1 MVLTVEPGLYF
12 NDEMLDIW
20 IQYPGYEQY
29 FDLAVLDRYRIVGGV
44 RIEDTIVITQ
54 DGYENLTKV
63 PKQIHEIE
71 ALMKKPKTTQHLQV

>member
-29 FDLAVLDRYRIVGGV
+29 FDLGTLDRYRIVGGV
-44 RIEDTIVITQ
+44 RIEDTVVITD
-54 DGYENLTKV
+54 DGYENLTMV

-71 ALMKKPKTTQHLQV
+71 ALMNKSN

>member
-29 FDLAVLDRYRIVGGV
+29 FDLDTLDIYRIVGGV
-44 RIEDTIVITQ
+44 RIEDTIVITD

-71 ALMKKPKTTQHLQV
+71 ALMKKSN

>member
-29 FDLAVLDRYRIVGGV
+29 FDLDTLDRYRIVGGV
-44 RIEDTIVITQ
+44 RIEDTIVITD

-71 ALMKKPKTTQHLQV
+71 ALMKKAN